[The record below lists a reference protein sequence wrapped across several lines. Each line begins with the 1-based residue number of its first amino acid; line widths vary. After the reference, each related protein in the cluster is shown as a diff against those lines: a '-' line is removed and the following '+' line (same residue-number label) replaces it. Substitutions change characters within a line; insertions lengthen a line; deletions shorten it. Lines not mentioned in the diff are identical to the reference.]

1 MLVVVDDDD
10 DDDDNVDG
18 NEGCYFT
25 SSNSQKFQLKYFV
38 FYILQEMDQNVDN
51 LEKDKKHLNSELE
64 EKRVEITNLQG
75 RIKEQDQEIGSK
87 LMEIVQMEDS
97 MDYLKDELEDVLTS
111 YHNDREWWKQRAD
124 KVLG

>member
-1 MLVVVDDDD
+1 
-10 DDDDNVDG
+10 
-18 NEGCYFT
+18 
-25 SSNSQKFQLKYFV
+25 
-38 FYILQEMDQNVDN
+38 MDQNVDN

-75 RIKEQDQEIGSK
+75 RIKEQDQEIGNK

>member
-1 MLVVVDDDD
+1 MQEVDD
-10 DDDDNVDG
+10 
-18 NEGCYFT
+18 
-25 SSNSQKFQLKYFV
+25 
-38 FYILQEMDQNVDN
+38 NVDN

-75 RIKEQDQEIGSK
+75 RIKEQDQEIDSK

-97 MDYLKDELEDVLTS
+97 MDDLRDQLEDVWTS

>member
-1 MLVVVDDDD
+1 
-10 DDDDNVDG
+10 
-18 NEGCYFT
+18 
-25 SSNSQKFQLKYFV
+25 
-38 FYILQEMDQNVDN
+38 MDQNVDN

>member
-1 MLVVVDDDD
+1 
-10 DDDDNVDG
+10 
-18 NEGCYFT
+18 
-25 SSNSQKFQLKYFV
+25 
-38 FYILQEMDQNVDN
+38 MDQNVDN

-75 RIKEQDQEIGSK
+75 RIKEKDQEIDDK
-87 LMEIVQMEDS
+87 LMEIVQMADS
-97 MDYLKDELEDVLTS
+97 MDYLKDELEVVMTS

>member
-1 MLVVVDDDD
+1 M
-10 DDDDNVDG
+10 DDNVD
-18 NEGCYFT
+18 
-25 SSNSQKFQLKYFV
+25 K
-38 FYILQEMDQNVDN
+38 

-97 MDYLKDELEDVLTS
+97 MDDLRDQLEDVWTS

-124 KVLG
+124 KVLGWVMGKYLGGRRMVDTQTTCYTCHTSIFA

>member
-1 MLVVVDDDD
+1 
-10 DDDDNVDG
+10 
-18 NEGCYFT
+18 
-25 SSNSQKFQLKYFV
+25 
-38 FYILQEMDQNVDN
+38 MDQNVDN

-64 EKRVEITNLQG
+64 EKRVEITNLHG

>member
-1 MLVVVDDDD
+1 
-10 DDDDNVDG
+10 
-18 NEGCYFT
+18 
-25 SSNSQKFQLKYFV
+25 
-38 FYILQEMDQNVDN
+38 MDQDVDN

>member
-1 MLVVVDDDD
+1 
-10 DDDDNVDG
+10 
-18 NEGCYFT
+18 
-25 SSNSQKFQLKYFV
+25 
-38 FYILQEMDQNVDN
+38 MDQNVDN
-51 LEKDKKHLNSELE
+51 LEKDKKHLNGELE

-97 MDYLKDELEDVLTS
+97 MDYLKDELDDVLTS

>member
-1 MLVVVDDDD
+1 
-10 DDDDNVDG
+10 
-18 NEGCYFT
+18 
-25 SSNSQKFQLKYFV
+25 
-38 FYILQEMDQNVDN
+38 MDENVDN

-87 LMEIVQMEDS
+87 LLEIVQMEDS
-97 MDYLKDELEDVLTS
+97 MDDLRDQLEDVWTS